1 MIQSKIKT
9 WADDLSMLEGH
20 ERLSYLVD
28 LARRA
33 TTLPSELRTDER
45 LVPGCIS
52 KIWVEVGLKED
63 GINIY
68 YDSDALIPKGITTIV
83 CDIFTGSNKEE
94 ALSMKHSQLA
104 QHLHMTPETLSR
116 MFKKL
121 VTLELVE
128 KTSNGYIITNR
139 EGLHVLFE

>member
-9 WADDLSMLEGH
+9 WADDLSMLEGQ

-94 ALSMKHSQLA
+94 ALSMKMEDLEPLGFTQ
-104 QHLHMTPETLSR
+104 
-116 MFKKL
+116 L
-121 VTLELVE
+121 VTPQRR
-128 KTSNGYIITNR
+128 NGLYNLIGVIQSKIER
-139 EGLHVLFE
+139 L

>member
-9 WADDLSMLEGH
+9 WADDLSMLEGQ

-33 TTLPSELRTDER
+33 TTLPSELRTDDR
-45 LVPGCIS
+45 LVPGCLS

-83 CDIFTGSNKEE
+83 CDIFTGSNKQE
-94 ALSMKHSQLA
+94 ALD
-104 QHLHMTPETLSR
+104 MTIEDLEPLGFTQ
-116 MFKKL
+116 L
-121 VTLELVE
+121 VTPQRR
-128 KTSNGYIITNR
+128 NGLYNLIGVIQSKIER
-139 EGLHVLFE
+139 L